1 MLPRLKNGCGMKS
14 KGTAKGCMCMNVD
27 HIKNLQNIV
36 SDKGN
41 CGLTTILLVFLGCC
55 HECSI
60 AKTICIVLLY
70 VILIANQTF
79 QHVATS

>member
-36 SDKGN
+36 RDKGN
-41 CGLTTILLVFLGCC
+41 CGLTTILLGCC
-55 HECSI
+55 HKCSI
-60 AKTICIVLLY
+60 AKTIVLLH